1 MPYGYNG
8 KILRVDLDNGSI
20 GIEEPPEILYS
31 RYLEGGTLKGKKMDR
46 EQFSKALKTYCE
58 MMGWEVE
65 TGVPKRGKLAE
76 LDLDWLS

>member
-46 EQFSKALKTYCE
+46 EQF
-58 MMGWEVE
+58 
-65 TGVPKRGKLAE
+65 
-76 LDLDWLS
+76 